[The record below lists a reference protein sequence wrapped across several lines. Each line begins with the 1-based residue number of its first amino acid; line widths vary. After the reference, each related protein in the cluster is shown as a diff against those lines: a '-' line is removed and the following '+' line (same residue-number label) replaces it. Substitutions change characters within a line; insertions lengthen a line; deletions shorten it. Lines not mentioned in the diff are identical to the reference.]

1 METGPESLK
10 YNLPLISRND
20 FDMFHEFIK
29 SVFDE
34 GRQRFNPRLNII
46 SNQRLDFPERD
57 AEYLKDCTSLGVC
70 MEPPGAYQSYFNI
83 WINPAYKDA
92 VFKFWMTLAHELTHG
107 YVGAKYGHNSHWRRW
122 FYRVMW
128 HLNQT
133 DLMPKLDVDNL
144 FWVCI
149 NQEYIYNLSP
159 TLDPALTIREA
170 FSKAEKE
177 HDKVKTNFI
186 RRMSN
191 APSLDCSRV

>member
-20 FDMFHEFIK
+20 FDMFHTFVQ

-46 SNQRLDFPERD
+46 SNQWVDFPEPD
-57 AEYLKDCTSLGVC
+57 DVYLSNCTSLGVC

-83 WINPAYKDA
+83 WINPSYKDP

-107 YVGAKYGHNSHWRRW
+107 YVGAKYGHNAHWRRW

-128 HLNQT
+128 HLNETFLIPEPEDSLFSICICQEFT
-133 DLMPKLDVDNL
+133 YNQSIKLD
-144 FWVCI
+144 C
-149 NQEYIYNLSP
+149 
-159 TLDPALTIREA
+159 ALTVREA

-177 HDKVKTNFI
+177 HDKIKTNFI
-186 RRMSN
+186 RRMN
-191 APSLDCSRV
+191 FAPSMDCSRV